1 MLFKLCHFFV
11 GIKKLRVWHER
22 YSWLNKFE
30 KNQWHWVSKTP
41 PQKNQIENWSL
52 LSFIF
57 YFLCCFWLLNIFHA
71 FDFRLFLWHFNFHSA
86 SQFLSAG
93 GGKRVSLIHFLFR
106 NTLPANVTEV
116 LQHFRS
122 ILFQNEAFSQRP
134 LKRTLPVR
142 SRLIRLQQLTDKK
155 KKKKNAIDVKVFNP
169 YSTLTGNVNSNGYA
183 AVKEFL
189 RGSFFPGYLVSSF
202 RNCVTPR
209 RFVVLCNSTKDK
221 HVVGSSWFILRVL
234 KLVVILLLKFRF
246 MSPNVCCWHARWN
259 NISSSTLRT
268 WKARGIYMDL

>member
-1 MLFKLCHFFV
+1 MTLGQQNAPPKKSDRKLISTLFYILLFMLFLAVKHLS
-11 GIKKLRVWHER
+11 RVWF
-22 YSWLNKFE
+22 SPFPLAF
-30 KNQWHWVSKTP
+30 Q
-41 PQKNQIENWSL
+41 
-52 LSFIF
+52 LSFRFSIF
-57 YFLCCFWLLNIFHA
+57 ERRRRETCFPYSLPLPEHP
-71 FDFRLFLWHFNFHSA
+71 SC
-86 SQFLSAG
+86 
-93 GGKRVSLIHFLFR
+93 KRD
-106 NTLPANVTEV
+106 
-116 LQHFRS
+116 RS
-122 ILFQNEAFSQRP
+122 FT
-134 LKRTLPVR
+134 TLPVNSVPKR
-142 SRLIRLQQLTDKK
+142 GFLSETAETYPSCQKPIDKTTTIEWQ